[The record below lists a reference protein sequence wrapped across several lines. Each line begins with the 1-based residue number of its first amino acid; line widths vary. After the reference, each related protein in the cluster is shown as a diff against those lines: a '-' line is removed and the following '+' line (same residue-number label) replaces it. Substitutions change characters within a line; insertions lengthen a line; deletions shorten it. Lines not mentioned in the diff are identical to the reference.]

1 MASTCCGAPSTGV
14 VSARRLDPSGS
25 SETTLAVSRPSTSS
39 GASGQA
45 TVEYFLVIL
54 AATALAIIALKWLQS
69 GSGSGLLGQLFSK
82 VISWVAGAF

>member
-1 MASTCCGAPSTGV
+1 MTRICNWV
-14 VSARRLDPSGS
+14 VARLDSD
-25 SETTLAVSRPSTSS
+25 R
-39 GASGQA
+39 GQA

-69 GSGSGLLGQLFSK
+69 GSGSGLLGDLFGK

>member
-1 MASTCCGAPSTGV
+1 MESD
-14 VSARRLDPSGS
+14 R
-25 SETTLAVSRPSTSS
+25 
-39 GASGQA
+39 GQA

-69 GSGSGLLGQLFSK
+69 GSGGGLLGNLFGK

>member
-1 MASTCCGAPSTGV
+1 MTRIWNWLIV
-14 VSARRLDPSGS
+14 RLESDH
-25 SETTLAVSRPSTSS
+25 
-39 GASGQA
+39 GQA

-69 GSGSGLLGQLFSK
+69 GSGGGMVGDLFGK

>member
-1 MASTCCGAPSTGV
+1 MTRIWNWVIT
-14 VSARRLDPSGS
+14 RLDSD
-25 SETTLAVSRPSTSS
+25 R
-39 GASGQA
+39 GQA

-69 GSGSGLLGQLFSK
+69 GSGSGLLGDLFGK

>member
-1 MASTCCGAPSTGV
+1 MEGV
-14 VSARRLDPSGS
+14 SMTRIYSWVLARIDSDR
-25 SETTLAVSRPSTSS
+25 
-39 GASGQA
+39 GQA

-69 GSGSGLLGQLFSK
+69 GSGSGLLGDLFGK

>member
-1 MASTCCGAPSTGV
+1 MT
-14 VSARRLDPSGS
+14 RLWNWI
-25 SETTLAVSRPSTSS
+25 TTRFESDR
-39 GASGQA
+39 GQA

-69 GSGSGLLGQLFSK
+69 GSGGGLLGDLFGK